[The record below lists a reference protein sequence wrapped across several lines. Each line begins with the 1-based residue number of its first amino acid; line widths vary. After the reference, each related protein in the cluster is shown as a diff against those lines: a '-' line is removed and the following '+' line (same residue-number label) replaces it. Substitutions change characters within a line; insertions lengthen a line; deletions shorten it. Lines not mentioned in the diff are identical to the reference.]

1 MADSLLS
8 LLFGPDGLSPPEWL
22 RLALAGGSRSR
33 PCCQICG
40 SYGHRRRDCTAVG
53 VIAGVIKSGLRAGE
67 SSSGR
72 GGPWRGGR
80 RGGEGGGGRGGP
92 WRGGGLWRGG
102 RGGGGE
108 GSSRGGGHKGGRG
121 GFSPTTT
128 QFQGDAVLVTEMDK
142 MTISGDNDNET
153 IALSKR
159 VLAFR
164 DKQWVFPIRKEYNTT
179 SGQPTY
185 VIANYYELKTS
196 TKTKI
201 VRYVF
206 EMTGPNRSKE
216 MVDSFIQ
223 REFPAVV
230 EYLCPDYGGYLYA
243 PEEWTPG
250 KQHFTYPAGD
260 EFEGQTFTLK
270 SRLVLNV
277 DGYRDYL
284 TASDVPTSSI
294 LPLAHEETENC
305 VIPVAFYAVSMALN
319 AIIIRNPRIKNTY
332 LIHEKGNTMYDSRK
346 GKVLSQDP
354 CSISGLDTGHSAQI
368 IVGLHASVRPGSQRC
383 LVNASKV
390 TNLYYRTLP
399 MEDIVNLREG
409 TYGQGV
415 NLENRLLDKTEEKG
429 VNQCWTGVLI
439 RVDLPDGTSQH
450 RVLKR
455 VHTGNAQQVIWET
468 REGVQ
473 VTVEM
478 YSIRMGRPLRFP
490 KVQLLS
496 FKPQRGSIGRCEFPI
511 EWCRAA
517 EGQKFKVRLAASGS
531 RDMIYHSASA
541 PFEYL
546 ATLKD
551 EFSNMF
557 HRAQDNLTLSRFGL
571 DFGRELLKIQAR
583 TLAMPR
589 VMMGRNS
596 TADIDSDNGSW
607 RPRGKSFHSPAALLP
622 YILLEIRT
630 GARAVRVD
638 PGVGKPFKGLII
650 ALLGKCRGYGM
661 ARTEVAASG
670 EFTLWLTSSRDDPR
684 VDIENLFKGRIEGFK
699 GGAAGVQVPLI
710 FCLLPGSDSRY
721 YNAIKRAGDVLSGV
735 LTICMDGNKTSNQ
748 RIARDPGSYCETL
761 ALKVNLKCGGIN
773 HSTQSDRVLQRIFP
787 ELENNTVMLLGADV
801 SHSGRRDLPSISAIV
816 GSYEPSHSRLYS
828 EVAYQKNQEMIENM
842 AEGVRSHLDR
852 FHDKHKTLPRFIVMF
867 RDGVSESQYRQVL
880 DREVVAIDAAVDRAF
895 LQSGIQRNPERP
907 KLVVLVVGK
916 RHHTRFFPPG
926 ATDKRHKTLPGL
938 VVDRAITAIYEKD
951 FFLQAHAAIQG
962 TPRPAHYFV
971 IRDDMDLSDTQIQEL
986 VFTWSFSFGRS
997 FRSVSYAP
1005 PAYCADL
1012 ACGRARAWIQHKVDD
1027 IRGGENLYP
1036 ASASGSN
1043 SSSDITAVAQANLHG
1058 IAGDCGRLH
1067 EDLKET
1073 MWYI

>member
-1 MADSLLS
+1 
-8 LLFGPDGLSPPEWL
+8 
-22 RLALAGGSRSR
+22 
-33 PCCQICG
+33 
-40 SYGHRRRDCTAVG
+40 
-53 VIAGVIKSGLRAGE
+53 
-67 SSSGR
+67 
-72 GGPWRGGR
+72 
-80 RGGEGGGGRGGP
+80 
-92 WRGGGLWRGG
+92 
-102 RGGGGE
+102 
-108 GSSRGGGHKGGRG
+108 
-121 GFSPTTT
+121 
-128 QFQGDAVLVTEMDK
+128 MDK

-478 YSIRMGRPLRFP
+478 YSIR
-490 KVQLLS
+490 K
-496 FKPQRGSIGRCEFPI
+496 
-511 EWCRAA
+511 WCRAA

-596 TADIDSDNGSW
+596 TVDIDSDNGSW

-721 YNAIKRAGDVLSGV
+721 YNAIKHAGDVLSGV

-895 LQSGIQRNPERP
+895 LQSGIQRTPERP

>member
-895 LQSGIQRNPERP
+895 LQSGIQRTPERP

>member
-1 MADSLLS
+1 MADNLLS

-40 SYGHRRRDCTAVG
+40 SYGHRRRDSQVEE
-53 VIAGVIKSGLRAGE
+53 VDHGE
-67 SSSGR
+67 EEEEDHGEEEEEDH
-72 GGPWRGGR
+72 
-80 RGGEGGGGRGGP
+80 GGEGEEEGEEKQEELVGH
-92 WRGGGLWRGG
+92 
-102 RGGGGE
+102 GGE
-108 GSSRGGGHKGGRG
+108 EEEDGEEAGSGAQGEEGTEGDV
-121 GFSPTTT
+121 
-128 QFQGDAVLVTEMDK
+128 GDAILVTEMDK

-185 VIANYYELKTS
+185 VIANYYELMTS
-196 TKTKI
+196 TQTKI

-216 MVDSFIQ
+216 LVDSFIQ
-223 REFPAVV
+223 KEFPTVV

-243 PEEWTPG
+243 PEDWTPG

-284 TASDVPTSSI
+284 AASDVSTSSI

-319 AIIIRNPRIKNTY
+319 AIIIRNPRLKNTY

-346 GKVLSQDP
+346 GKLLSQDP

-409 TYGQGV
+409 AHGQGV
-415 NLENRLLDKTEEKG
+415 NLENRLLDKIEEKG

-439 RVDLPDGTSQH
+439 RVDLPDGTFQH

-455 VHTGNAQQVIWET
+455 VHNGNAQQVIWET

-496 FKPQRGSIGRCEFPI
+496 FKPQRGSTGRCEFPI

-531 RDMIYHSASA
+531 RDMIYHSSSA

-571 DFGRELLKIQAR
+571 DFGKELLKIQAR

-607 RPRGKSFHSPAALLP
+607 RPRGKNFHSPAALLP

-638 PGVGKPFKGLII
+638 PGVGKTFKDLII

-661 ARTEVAASG
+661 TGTEVAASG

-699 GGAAGVQVPLI
+699 GGAAGAQVPLI

-748 RIARDPGSYCETL
+748 KIARDPSSYCETL

-787 ELENNTVMLLGADV
+787 GLENNTVMLLGADV

-842 AEGVRSHLDR
+842 TEGVRSHLDR

-895 LQSGIQRNPERP
+895 LQSGTQRTPERP